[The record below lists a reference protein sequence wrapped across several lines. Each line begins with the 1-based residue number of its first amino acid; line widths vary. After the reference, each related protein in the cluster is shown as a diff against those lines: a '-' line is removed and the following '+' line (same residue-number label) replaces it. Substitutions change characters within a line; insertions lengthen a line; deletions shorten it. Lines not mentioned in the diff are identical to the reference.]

1 MLNWLTFAAMC
12 CVRLDSKSRFFR
24 QRKMEIG
31 YEPKQK
37 KFNTYEFENQISA
50 KKIVTFE
57 ERCGDF
63 RFVR

>member
-1 MLNWLTFAAMC
+1 MC